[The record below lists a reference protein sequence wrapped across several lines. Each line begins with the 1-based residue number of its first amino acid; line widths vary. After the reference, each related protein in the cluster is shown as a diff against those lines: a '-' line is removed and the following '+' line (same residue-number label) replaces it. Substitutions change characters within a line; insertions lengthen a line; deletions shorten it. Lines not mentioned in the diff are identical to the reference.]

1 MTDTGTTAAEHRDG
15 GEGDGGEGAAWG
27 VGQYVDDT
35 GTRRDWEVGNDEIG
49 RAIGAAPAVLGG
61 IGVGRGERVLFT
73 SMLSEAAHFWPLILG
88 AMLAG
93 AQMSFADA
101 SRGEAVRVRMFARLL
116 AYRAAIGITPAI
128 LDGLDELGTSYPEV
142 FAEIPVVAARPGA
155 YERLAAAGL
164 TPYDFVLVGPA
175 VAIATEPGGPAW
187 VDPDEW
193 ELDRDT
199 DGTVTVNAR
208 RARATT
214 FARVRTDVR
223 GTIIDGHGILPA
235 RS

>member
-1 MTDTGTTAAEHRDG
+1 MTDTGATEAARPDTAGTAV
-15 GEGDGGEGAAWG
+15 WG
-27 VGQYVDDT
+27 IGQYVDDT
-35 GTRRDWEVGNDEIG
+35 GTRHDWEVGNDEIG

-61 IGVGRGERVLFT
+61 LAVVRGERVLFA

-88 AMLAG
+88 AMLSG
-93 AQMSFADA
+93 AQMSFTDA
-101 SRGEAVRVRMFARLL
+101 SRGEAVRVRMFTRLL

-128 LDGLDELGTSYPEV
+128 LDGLDELGTPYPAVFGEV
-142 FAEIPVVAARPGA
+142 PVVAARPGA

-164 TPYDFVLVGPA
+164 APYDFVLAGPA

-193 ELDRDT
+193 ELDSDA
-199 DGTVTVNAR
+199 DDTVTVTAR
-208 RARATT
+208 RARATGFT
-214 FARVRTDVR
+214 RVRTDVR
-223 GTIIDGHGILPA
+223 GAIVDGHGIVPA